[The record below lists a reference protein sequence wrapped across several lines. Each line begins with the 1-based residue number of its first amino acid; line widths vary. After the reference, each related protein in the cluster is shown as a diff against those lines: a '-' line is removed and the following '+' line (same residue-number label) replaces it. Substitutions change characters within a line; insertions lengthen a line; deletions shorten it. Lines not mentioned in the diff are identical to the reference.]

1 MRLFRGPVQ
10 TAYIFKKKSNIP
22 QGSNTPNPNLNK
34 TTTAARAKTI
44 PKLKT
49 IPNWN
54 HPSSWLGALLQP
66 STAMEQPIW
75 RTVFFLITF
84 SNGSINCNYLRFEGS
99 LNISF
104 YCSSVF
110 FFGIS
115 PTKVIHHS
123 NYLFST
129 FSIDTNINWL
139 CLSCPVNL
147 LVEVVW
153 LKLFLHCW
161 QHNIYKGEWLF

>member
-110 FFGIS
+110 FLAFHLQKSFIIQTTYF
-115 PTKVIHHS
+115 P
-123 NYLFST
+123 LFP
-129 FSIDTNINWL
+129 SILILIDCV
-139 CLSCPVNL
+139 CLAQWICL
-147 LVEVVW
+147 L
-153 LKLFLHCW
+153 K
-161 QHNIYKGEWLF
+161 

>member
-1 MRLFRGPVQ
+1 MRLFRGPLQ

-22 QGSNTPNPNLNK
+22 QGSNTANPNLNK

-54 HPSSWLGALLQP
+54 HPSSCLGAFLQP

-84 SNGSINCNYLRFEGS
+84 SNGSINCNYLSFEGS

-104 YCSSVF
+104 YQF
-110 FFGIS
+110 FFFLAFHLQKSFIIQTTYF
-115 PTKVIHHS
+115 P
-123 NYLFST
+123 LFP
-129 FSIDTNINWL
+129 SILILIDCV
-139 CLSCPVNL
+139 CLAQWICL
-147 LVEVVW
+147 L
-153 LKLFLHCW
+153 K
-161 QHNIYKGEWLF
+161 